1 MSNEY
6 YDIAALASSRVD
18 GAGVRTWRLGL
29 FCQILLACVSG
40 RPCLEEMGLRL
51 WVLCERLCPGSMP
64 RTNREMRR
72 RLWVAES
79 AAWKAMQ
86 VMPGETSVDDCGR
99 LVDLLTGGECE
110 PVRLGRRVTLLGYAF
125 ERGPEMRA
133 VFPSFENIGE
143 HWGLRARN
151 KRSAV
156 SAAMR
161 GLVRTMVERGQLR
174 VPEAHEL
181 TELWF
186 AKKRVTR
193 ERYAAAQV
201 GNSNRLGDSETGR
214 RLRRRL
220 GDSERGRLGEWETGR
235 GGDSDS
241 DDEPASV
248 REMLR
253 LEHEERISG
262 VPVRREFAGMS
273 PRELRAHFEKLE
285 RAAEARRLGLVG

>member
-6 YDIAALASSRVD
+6 YDIAALDSSRVD
-18 GAGVRTWRLGL
+18 GAGERTWRLGL
-29 FCQILLACVSG
+29 FCQVLLACVTG
-40 RPCLEEMGLRL
+40 RPSLEEMGLRL

-64 RTNREMRR
+64 RTNFHMRR
-72 RLWVAES
+72 RLWGAES
-79 AAWKAMQ
+79 SAWHAMQ
-86 VMPGETSVDDCGR
+86 VMPGETSMDDCGR
-99 LVDLLTGGECE
+99 LVDLLTGGESE

-133 VFPSFENIGE
+133 VFPSFESIGE

-174 VPEAHEL
+174 VPEAHAL
-181 TELWF
+181 SELWF

-201 GNSNRLGDSETGR
+201 GNGNRCAHDE
-214 RLRRRL
+214 
-220 GDSERGRLGEWETGR
+220 
-235 GGDSDS
+235 
-241 DDEPASV
+241 DEPLEV

-253 LEHEERISG
+253 MEHEERVAG
-262 VPVRREFAGMS
+262 VPVRREFSGMS
-273 PRELRAHFEKLE
+273 PRELRAHFERLE

>member
-6 YDIAALASSRVD
+6 YDIAALDSSRVD
-18 GAGVRTWRLGL
+18 GAGERTWRLGL
-29 FCQILLACVSG
+29 FCQVLLACVSG
-40 RPCLEEMGLRL
+40 RPCLEVMGLRL
-51 WVLCERLCPGSMP
+51 WVLCERLVPGSMP
-64 RTNREMRR
+64 RTNKGMRR
-72 RLWVAES
+72 RLNAVVVG
-79 AAWKAMQ
+79 AWREMQ
-86 VMPGETSVDDCGR
+86 AVPGETDVDDLGR
-99 LVDLLTGGECE
+99 LVDLLRGGERD

-125 ERGPEMRA
+125 ERGPMMRA
-133 VFPSFENIGE
+133 VLPSFESIGE
-143 HWGLRARN
+143 LWGLRARN

-174 VPEAHEL
+174 DAEAHEL

-201 GNSNRLGDSETGR
+201 GNGNRAEGG
-214 RLRRRL
+214 
-220 GDSERGRLGEWETGR
+220 GARGEGR
-235 GGDSDS
+235 GAREEGRGKRGEEFEE
-241 DDEPASV
+241 DEPVAV

-253 LEHEERISG
+253 REHEERVCG

-273 PRELRAHFEKLE
+273 PRQLKAHFEGLE